1 MELNIQPLGDV
12 VIIER
17 DSADD
22 ATAWGLILPPQA
34 QEIPDSGIVRAVGD
48 GKRAPHTCQ
57 HCGKKSHEATYP
69 MELRPGDKV
78 LYSKYANLPFK
89 YNGKEYIT
97 MHEADIIGVVEDA
110 P

>member
-1 MELNIQPLGDV
+1 
-12 VIIER
+12 
-17 DSADD
+17 
-22 ATAWGLILPPQA
+22 
-34 QEIPDSGIVRAVGD
+34 
-48 GKRAPHTCQ
+48 
-57 HCGKKSHEATYP
+57 